1 MLMVLLDYHAVFIE
15 EKVTFTATSEGATL
29 PDEPWPL

>member
-1 MLMVLLDYHAVFIE
+1 MALVDYHAVFIE
-15 EKVTFTATSEGATL
+15 KVTFTTASEGVTL

>member
-1 MLMVLLDYHAVFIE
+1 MLMALYDYLSVFI
-15 EKVTFTATSEGATL
+15 EKVTFTSEGATL